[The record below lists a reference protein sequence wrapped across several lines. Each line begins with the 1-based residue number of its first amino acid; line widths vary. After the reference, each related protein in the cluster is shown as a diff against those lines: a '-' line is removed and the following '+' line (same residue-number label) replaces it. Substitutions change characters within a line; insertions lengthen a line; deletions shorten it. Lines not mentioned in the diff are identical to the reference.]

1 MKKLLILLLT
11 LGILGFGGYVYYK
24 EGTLPVNKKSSETQ
38 IFIIKKGDSLNEI
51 SKNLE
56 KEELIRNKL
65 VFYIVVKQLGIEKS
79 IQAGDF
85 RLSQSMDVYELS
97 ETLTHGTLDIWVTI
111 IEGLRKEEIAD
122 IVSKNFNI
130 PAIEFIKAANEG
142 YLFPDTYLIPREAT
156 TENILAILTNTFNN
170 KYSDKIKEK
179 ASKLSLTQKDV
190 IILASLIERE
200 ALYAN
205 DRQKVANVLLK
216 RIEKGFPL
224 EIDATVQYALGYQ
237 PKEKSWWKKHLT
249 QKDLDTDSE
258 YNTRKYTGLPP
269 EPICSPGL
277 ASIEAVVNAT
287 TDTPYLFY
295 VSDINGKLHYAITLE
310 EHNENIKKYLQ

>member
-11 LGILGFGGYVYYK
+11 LGILGFGGYLYYK

-38 IFIIKKGDSLNEI
+38 IFVIKKGDSLNEI

-65 VFYIVVKQLGIEKS
+65 VFYLVVKQLGIEKS

-85 RLSQSMDVYELS
+85 RLSQSMDVYKLS
-97 ETLTHGTLDIWVTI
+97 ETLTHGTLDIWITI

-130 PAIEFIKAANEG
+130 PAIEFTKTANEG

-156 TENILAILTNTFNN
+156 TENILAILTNTFNL
-170 KYSDKIKEK
+170 KYSDEIKEK
-179 ASKLSLTQKDV
+179 ASKLGLTQKDV

-200 ALYAN
+200 ALYDN

-237 PKEKSWWKKHLT
+237 PKEKTWWKQHLT
-249 QKDLDTDSE
+249 QKDLDTDSQ
-258 YNTRKYTGLPP
+258 YNTRKYAGMPP
-269 EPICSPGL
+269 GPICSPGL
-277 ASIEAVVNAT
+277 ASIEAVVNANLN
-287 TDTPYLFY
+287 TPYLFY
-295 VSDINGKLHYAITLE
+295 VSDMNGKLHYAITLE